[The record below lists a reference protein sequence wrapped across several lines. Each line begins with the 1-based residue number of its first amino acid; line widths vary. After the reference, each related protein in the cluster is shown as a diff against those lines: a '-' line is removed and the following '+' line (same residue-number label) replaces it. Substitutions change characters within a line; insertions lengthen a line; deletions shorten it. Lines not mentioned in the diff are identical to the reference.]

1 MNFFDKK
8 KKKERDGGGF
18 LWLLGDGETRWRR
31 GPPLGGSPAVVS
43 FQSIHPS
50 IFLSPFLFFFFYSS
64 GCAWDSGACRA
75 GGGKKQESTNGRLLT
90 VVAQV
95 IYESR

>member
-1 MNFFDKK
+1 VNFFDKNK

-50 IFLSPFLFFFFYSS
+50 IFFSSFLFAFFFFIFFIPADAR
-64 GCAWDSGACRA
+64 GTRERVEREEARNKNLPTGAF
-75 GGGKKQESTNGRLLT
+75 
-90 VVAQV
+90 
-95 IYESR
+95 

>member
-1 MNFFDKK
+1 VNFFDKNMK

-50 IFLSPFLFFFFYSS
+50 IFFSSFLFAFYFFFIPADAR
-64 GCAWDSGACRA
+64 GTRERVEREEARNKNLPTGAF
-75 GGGKKQESTNGRLLT
+75 
-90 VVAQV
+90 
-95 IYESR
+95 